1 MRTWLRRTLWGA
13 GTLFALG
20 ATTVAIGLVMAERKM
35 QRNVVVEVPA
45 LPLPTGA
52 VAIERGRY
60 LYASRGCTDC
70 HGANG
75 GGRTFIDE
83 DGLRVAGAH
92 ISPGPGSVTAGYSA
106 ADWVRII
113 RHGVKPDGRPAM
125 IMPSED
131 YNRFTDADV
140 GALVAYVKQMPA
152 VQGSAAMVQLPP
164 PVRLMYAFGLVQDAA
179 ERIDHRLPP
188 QQPVAEGPGAD
199 HGRYVANMCLGCHGD
214 GLSGGKIPGTPP
226 AWPAAANLTPGEGS
240 VMPAYADEQ
249 AFVRLMRSGKRA
261 DGSTVAVMPFE
272 SLAQMSDIDLKALHA
287 YLLTVPARPAGGR

>member
-1 MRTWLRRTLWGA
+1 MKTWLRRSLWSV
-13 GTLFALG
+13 GTLVAVG
-20 ATTVAIGLVMAERKM
+20 AATIAAGLFMAERKM
-35 QRNVVVEVPA
+35 QRNVVVDVRA
-45 LPLPTGA
+45 LPLPTDA

-60 LYASRGCTDC
+60 LFASRGCAEC

-92 ISPGPGSVTAGYSA
+92 ISPGPGSVTAGYAA
-106 ADWVRII
+106 ADWVRTI
-113 RHGVKPDGRPAM
+113 RHGVKPDGRPVM

-140 GALVAYVKQMPA
+140 GALVAYVQQMPA
-152 VQGSAAMVQLPP
+152 VEGGAAVVQLPP

-179 ERIDHRLPP
+179 EKIDHRLPA
-188 QQPVAEGPGAD
+188 QQPVAEGPGVE

-226 AWPAAANLTPGEGS
+226 SWPAAANLTPGEGS

-261 DGSTVAVMPFE
+261 DGSAVTVMPFE
-272 SLAQMSDIDLKALHA
+272 SLAQMSDVDLRALHA
-287 YLLTVPARPAGGR
+287 FLLTVPPRPAGGR